1 MESGAFENVKN
12 QIGRCGIW
20 CGSCAVGNGTLRQLA
35 KRCEHIVGCYDVDEW
50 GAEGFDGKKFMKGLV
65 SIQDLPLC
73 VGCLKGGG
81 NDECKIRP
89 CVLGKRLS
97 DCMECGDMKKCEHV
111 EALQRVRIGALR
123 VGMLAK
129 AENDRGKQR
138 QLIEKWSCNQGQM
151 CTLWGVSLTL
161 NVHRKGRMRF

>member
-1 MESGAFENVKN
+1 MELGAFENVKN

-35 KRCEHIVGCYDVDEW
+35 KRCEHIVGGYGVDKW
-50 GAEGFDGKKFMKGLV
+50 GAKDFDGKEFMKGLA
-65 SIQDLPLC
+65 SIQNLPVC

-89 CVLGKRLS
+89 CVLNRRLS
-97 DCMECGDMKKCEHV
+97 DCMECSEMKKCEHV
-111 EALQRVRIGALR
+111 EALQKVRTGALR

-129 AENDRGKQR
+129 TEDDKGKQR
-138 QLIEKWSCNQGQM
+138 QLMEEWTAEVRSKCQHCGA
-151 CTLWGVSLTL
+151 
-161 NVHRKGRMRF
+161 